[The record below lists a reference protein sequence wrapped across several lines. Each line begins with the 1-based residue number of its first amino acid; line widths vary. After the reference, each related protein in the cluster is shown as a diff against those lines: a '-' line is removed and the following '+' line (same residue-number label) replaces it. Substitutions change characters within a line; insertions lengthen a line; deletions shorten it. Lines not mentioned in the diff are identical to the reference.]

1 MLNFS
6 ENLSQQQF
14 KELLEDIYIKGLES
28 EFVQTKE
35 IVRDIQIKLMA
46 LLETSN

>member
-1 MLNFS
+1 MGIANKPT
-6 ENLSQQQF
+6 QQQF
-14 KELLEDIYIKGLES
+14 KELLEDIYIKGQES

-46 LLETSN
+46 LLETPN